1 MNPENTIFDA
11 KRLIGRDYNDNIL
24 QADLKHLP
32 FDVKDDNKEMKD
44 SGKFDPTVETDDLAK
59 EDEEIIESDP
69 DAEEVD
75 VAVEEVKE

>member
-1 MNPENTIFDA
+1 M
-11 KRLIGRDYNDNIL
+11 
-24 QADLKHLP
+24 KHLEKQEQKSAEEKEKAEKAFNMDFGTT

-59 EDEEIIESDP
+59 EDEALVESDP